1 MPDTKNYTMMI
12 QFILNILKS
21 QIYRNRNE
29 LVVAWSW
36 MWDMNWLQTGAVK
49 LVGLMEM
56 F

>member
-1 MPDTKNYTMMI
+1 MINAATWVNLKNMVCKMPDTKNYTMMI

-36 MWDMNWLQTGAVK
+36 MWDMN
-49 LVGLMEM
+49 
-56 F
+56 